1 MAIIIITN
9 GKLAIIT
16 FVEYNKTLG
25 LWIKHRFNLK
35 GNVKTIFAKE
45 LTFKF
50 CLIKDRRKDDWSVL
64 QLNEKSLLS

>member
-1 MAIIIITN
+1 MAIILITN
-9 GKLAIIT
+9 GKLGIIT
-16 FVEYNKTLG
+16 FVEYNKKLG

-50 CLIKDRRKDDWSVL
+50 CLIKDRRKDNWSVL
-64 QLNEKSLLS
+64 QLNVRSLLS

>member
-16 FVEYNKTLG
+16 FVEHNKKLG
-25 LWIKHRFNLK
+25 LWIKHRFNLI
-35 GNVKTIFAKE
+35 GNVRTPVAQE

-50 CLIKDRRKDDWSVL
+50 CLIKDRRKDNWSVL